1 MASTIENALK
11 KAGEVTNKIG
21 DVVEEILG
29 VKKNNNPTSLNGY
42 VSSGGRLQSPLEK
55 VGLESRMGHLNRNEW
70 NKEVPYSKLL
80 VESEYNV
87 QKEFIV

>member
-1 MASTIENALK
+1 MASTIEKALNSAK
-11 KAGEVTNKIG
+11 EVTNKIG

-29 VKKNNNPTSLNGY
+29 VKNNNPTSLNGY